1 MLADFECLQVTDN
14 VHTDFFFQNT
24 DEWVSLEVKT
34 SILTG
39 CLAGVGSEEGSHRC
53 KYIRES
59 RVPPIPLQEEI
70 APPIK
75 NKKNHTK
82 AGAEGLGRPWSGGG
96 VSEEEEEEKERRE
109 KEEGRVESLC
119 SLAG

>member
-1 MLADFECLQVTDN
+1 MSECPWCDA
-14 VHTDFFFQNT
+14 
-24 DEWVSLEVKT
+24 VKT